1 MRREF
6 GLSGFIITRV
16 LAALVIIVIL
26 LPLIW
31 MISLSFRAEG
41 HIYEAYGYLIPKNPT
56 VENYPAAFNYVE
68 KSLKLSFFRMFAN
81 SALATFSAI
90 AIALF
95 LAILGA
101 YGFGFFK
108 FKGKGLIFNLI
119 LFSMLAPI
127 QVILIPLFF
136 LFARLNIQNIPAL
149 ILIYAAGSIPISLLI
164 LRGFFEQLPGE
175 LRDAAKIDGA
185 SDIQFLIKIVLPLS
199 KPAIAS
205 VIVFLFLA
213 LWNEFLLAKIF
224 IPTGAWQT
232 LPEAIS
238 KIGSGLY
245 IVPWGV
251 YSAAVVIGAL
261 PVIILFTFF
270 QRWFIEGITLGAL
283 KG

>member
-1 MRREF
+1 MRREL
-6 GLSGFIITRV
+6 GLPGFIITRV
-16 LAALVIIVIL
+16 LVTLVIIMIL
-26 LPLIW
+26 FPLIW
-31 MISLSFRAEG
+31 MISLSFRDERN
-41 HIYEAYGYLIPKNPT
+41 ISEAYGYIIPKNPT
-56 VENYPAAFNYVE
+56 LENYPAAFNYVE

-81 SALATFSAI
+81 SAIATFSAI
-90 AIALF
+90 ALALF

-101 YGFGFFK
+101 YGFAFFK
-108 FKGKGLIFNLI
+108 FRGRGTIFNIILI
-119 LFSMLAPI
+119 SLLIPV
-127 QVILIPLFF
+127 QVILIPMFF
-136 LFARLNIQNIPAL
+136 LFARLNIHNIFAL

-164 LRGFFEQLPGE
+164 LRGFFEQLPEE

-185 SDIQFLIKIVLPLS
+185 TDIQFLRRIVLPLS

-205 VIVFLFLA
+205 VVVFLFLA

-224 IPTGAWQT
+224 IPTGVWQT

-238 KIGSGLY
+238 KLGSGLY

-251 YSAAVVIGAL
+251 YSASVVIGAL
-261 PVIILFTFF
+261 PVIVLFTFF

>member
-6 GLSGFIITRV
+6 GLGTFILTRILIT
-16 LAALVIIVIL
+16 LVIILIL
-26 LPLIW
+26 FPLIW
-31 MISLSFRAEG
+31 MISLSFRDERN
-41 HIYEAYGYLIPKNPT
+41 IYEAYGYIIPKEPT
-56 VENYPAAFNYVE
+56 LENYPHAVSYVE
-68 KSLKLSFFRMFAN
+68 DSLNLSFLRMFAN
-81 SALATFSAI
+81 SAIATFSAI

-95 LAILGA
+95 LAILAA
-101 YGFGFFK
+101 YGFAFFR
-108 FKGKGLIFNLI
+108 FRGRGPVFNLI
-119 LFSMLAPI
+119 LLSLLVPV

-136 LFARLNIQNIPAL
+136 MFARMNIDNLPAL
-149 ILIYAAGSIPISLLI
+149 ILIYAANSIPISLLI
-164 LRGFFEQLPGE
+164 LRGFFEQLPEE
-175 LRDAAKIDGA
+175 LRDASKIDGA
-185 SDIQFLIKIVLPLS
+185 SDFQYLIRVVIPLS

-224 IPTGAWQT
+224 IPTGPWQT

-245 IVPWGV
+245 VVPWGV
-251 YSAAVVIGAL
+251 YSASVVIGAL
-261 PVIILFTFF
+261 PVIVLFTIF